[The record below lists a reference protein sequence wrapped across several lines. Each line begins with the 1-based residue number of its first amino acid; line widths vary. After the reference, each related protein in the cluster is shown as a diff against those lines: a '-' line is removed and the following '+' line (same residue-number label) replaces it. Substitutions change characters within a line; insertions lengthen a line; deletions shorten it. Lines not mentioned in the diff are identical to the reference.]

1 MSSKVTINVSDYEL
15 LDNLGKT
22 NAIAVRDAFGRVTGY
37 QVWDFQASNIRR
49 RKLSIMTEINN
60 KIDQFS
66 LERENDFINFEKE
79 TGRQINDVLGNAKT
93 QLESQ
98 MRIDL
103 NKFSTLFNE
112 TKDRISSQI
121 ASSRTNMLNGFN
133 QKVQVFIN
141 DLKKEMNVKQN
152 EMQNEI
158 VKFESDIAKQKTIAN
173 DYAHQYLLQS
183 KQAIQ
188 TLEEVYDERYCNKQR
203 VDLLK
208 NNLLM
213 CESNIAK
220 GLYETAIAQA
230 IDITTSSYEE
240 VLLFDQ
246 SRQEYN
252 ALLKE
257 ANYHI
262 DFLLKYSENRQKISK
277 DVLQETNN
285 LLHNRSL
292 SQGLL
297 KKDLKY
303 FSPEHAI
310 EQNNEFLNTFKNN
323 LEHKTYTVQQLKD
336 EIQSIKNMY
345 AQVDYAYN
353 EAVTYYGNYIER
365 MAFLSNIKTKF
376 ENHGRIYKGR
386 KIGENVQSGQDYTQ
400 PIFALF
406 ADESTGG
413 EFIVEIN
420 AVKKADNSLE
430 SEFHIHKIQGD
441 PFNQIENDQTER
453 LVNEA
458 ISNNPD
464 AFSRGGCQNN
474 TINQLSRD
482 QRIMEIRR
490 QMNV

>member
-208 NNLLM
+208 NNL
-213 CESNIAK
+213 C
-220 GLYETAIAQA
+220 
-230 IDITTSSYEE
+230 
-240 VLLFDQ
+240 
-246 SRQEYN
+246 
-252 ALLKE
+252 
-257 ANYHI
+257 
-262 DFLLKYSENRQKISK
+262 
-277 DVLQETNN
+277 NN
-285 LLHNRSL
+285 
-292 SQGLL
+292 
-297 KKDLKY
+297 
-303 FSPEHAI
+303 
-310 EQNNEFLNTFKNN
+310 
-323 LEHKTYTVQQLKD
+323 
-336 EIQSIKNMY
+336 
-345 AQVDYAYN
+345 
-353 EAVTYYGNYIER
+353 
-365 MAFLSNIKTKF
+365 
-376 ENHGRIYKGR
+376 
-386 KIGENVQSGQDYTQ
+386 
-400 PIFALF
+400 
-406 ADESTGG
+406 
-413 EFIVEIN
+413 
-420 AVKKADNSLE
+420 
-430 SEFHIHKIQGD
+430 
-441 PFNQIENDQTER
+441 
-453 LVNEA
+453 
-458 ISNNPD
+458 
-464 AFSRGGCQNN
+464 
-474 TINQLSRD
+474 
-482 QRIMEIRR
+482 
-490 QMNV
+490 

>member
-37 QVWDFQASNIRR
+37 QVWDFQASDVRR
-49 RKLSIMTEINN
+49 RKISIMTEINN

-213 CESNIAK
+213 CESNIAN

-262 DFLLKYSENRQKISK
+262 DFLLKYSEI
-277 DVLQETNN
+277 
-285 LLHNRSL
+285 
-292 SQGLL
+292 
-297 KKDLKY
+297 
-303 FSPEHAI
+303 
-310 EQNNEFLNTFKNN
+310 
-323 LEHKTYTVQQLKD
+323 
-336 EIQSIKNMY
+336 
-345 AQVDYAYN
+345 
-353 EAVTYYGNYIER
+353 
-365 MAFLSNIKTKF
+365 
-376 ENHGRIYKGR
+376 
-386 KIGENVQSGQDYTQ
+386 
-400 PIFALF
+400 
-406 ADESTGG
+406 
-413 EFIVEIN
+413 
-420 AVKKADNSLE
+420 VKKSVKMFYKKLIIYYIIE
-430 SEFHIHKIQGD
+430 VYHKG
-441 PFNQIENDQTER
+441 F
-453 LVNEA
+453 
-458 ISNNPD
+458 
-464 AFSRGGCQNN
+464 
-474 TINQLSRD
+474 
-482 QRIMEIRR
+482 
-490 QMNV
+490 